1 MALIELENI
10 RKTYAL
16 AGTEG
21 VEVLKGVTLKI
32 KEGSLVA
39 LMGASGS
46 GKSTLMNILGFLDT
60 ATSGRYLFDGRD
72 VSKLSANDRADLRN
86 ERIGFVF
93 QNFNLLS
100 RTSALQNVLLPL
112 EYQRKRRPKAENRA
126 WAAELLKRMGL
137 ADRMDHAPNQLSGG
151 QQQRVAIARALVNR
165 PRILFA
171 DEPTGNLDSK
181 TTVEILEMF
190 RNLNK
195 EEGITIVIVTH
206 DAEVCDYAKE
216 TIQIRDGLV
225 VGGAFGQ
232 EGGK

>member
-1 MALIELENI
+1 MALIELRNI
-10 RKTYAL
+10 RKTYSL

-21 VEVLKGVTLKI
+21 VEVLKGVSLEI
-32 KEGSLVA
+32 REGGLVA

-60 ATSGRYLFDGRD
+60 PTSGEYIFDGRD
-72 VSKLSANDRADLRN
+72 VSKLSSDERADLRN
-86 ERIGFVF
+86 ARIGFVF

-100 RTSALQNVLLPL
+100 RTSALQNVMLPL
-112 EYQRKRRPKAENRA
+112 EYQRNRRPKAENRA
-126 WAAELLKRMGL
+126 WAAELLRRMGL
-137 ADRMDHAPNQLSGG
+137 EQRMDHAPNQLSGG

-190 RNLNK
+190 RRLNAD
-195 EEGITIVIVTH
+195 EGITIVIVTH

-225 VGGAFGQ
+225 VSGAYGT
-232 EGGK
+232 EAGR